1 MKEID
6 CRLIGFRRFK
16 KNRFVKILFNFETK
30 FVEGFRQK
38 YTRLHL
44 LQDYS
49 NKANASLCKIKAAA
63 LHDSF
68 FKTGKGSLAVVVAQ
82 LVDRSLSSEK

>member
-1 MKEID
+1 M
-6 CRLIGFRRFK
+6 
-16 KNRFVKILFNFETK
+16 KILFNFETK

-82 LVDRSLSSEK
+82 LVERSPPLEADPAGERLWG